1 MTRQY
6 EDHILT
12 TRGTVQENR
21 HRVHAAIVDAGNNLL
36 LAVGDP
42 ERVTLVRSTIK
53 PAQALA
59 ILETGALSPA
69 TDPAFTAAD
78 LALVCASHSSEDRH
92 VARAT
97 ALLARVPGGATE
109 ADLRC
114 GGHDAVSPAVN
125 RRWIRHGFV
134 PGPLCNN
141 CWGKHAAMLAGAA
154 ALGAGFADYHLPAHP
169 MQARV
174 RSVVEDLC
182 GLSGDQVLWAV
193 DGCNLPAP
201 AVPLRNLAT
210 TFARFAA
217 AADEVAQTPVGAATM
232 APSARTEKMARI
244 YHAMAQHPEMVA
256 GEGRFCTIL
265 MELFGG
271 ALIGKLGAD
280 GCYAIGIRE
289 SEHTRR
295 LGAKGALGLAVKIE
309 DGSIEILYTAVVE
322 ILLQLGIEMPPG
334 REELLKFHQLK
345 RKNTWGVETGIVTPV
360 FKVRAAEAGE
370 V

>member
-1 MTRQY
+1 
-6 EDHILT
+6 
-12 TRGTVQENR
+12 
-21 HRVHAAIVDAGNNLL
+21 
-36 LAVGDP
+36 
-42 ERVTLVRSTIK
+42 
-53 PAQALA
+53 
-59 ILETGALSPA
+59 
-69 TDPAFTAAD
+69 
-78 LALVCASHSSEDRH
+78 
-92 VARAT
+92 
-97 ALLARVPGGATE
+97 
-109 ADLRC
+109 
-114 GGHDAVSPAVN
+114 
-125 RRWIRHGFV
+125 
-134 PGPLCNN
+134 
-141 CWGKHAAMLAGAA
+141 
-154 ALGAGFADYHLPAHP
+154 
-169 MQARV
+169 
-174 RSVVEDLC
+174 
-182 GLSGDQVLWAV
+182 
-193 DGCNLPAP
+193 
-201 AVPLRNLAT
+201 
-210 TFARFAA
+210 
-217 AADEVAQTPVGAATM
+217 M